1 MQRPATVSIVVQ
13 PLRSLVLA
21 ADEAFVAVI
30 QRSRHFGGCLRASF
44 AQLGS

>member
-1 MQRPATVSIVVQ
+1 MQRQATVSIAVQ

-30 QRSRHFGGCLRASF
+30 QRSLHFLGCRRASF
-44 AQLGS
+44 APLGS

>member
-13 PLRSLVLA
+13 PLRLLVLA

-30 QRSRHFGGCLRASF
+30 QRSLHFLGCLRPSF
-44 AQLGS
+44 APLGS